1 MNIKNFVNATET
13 ANMAL
18 ENTHYGAA
26 AIEEMLSGGPKKIFF
41 AGIGGISMC
50 SLARVSQ
57 LRGHAVSGYDRA
69 LSDITRQLTECGI
82 PVYTEGDPAHIKGC
96 DMLVYTV
103 AIPSDNPEYAAAK
116 SA

>member
-1 MNIKNFVNATET
+1 MNIENFVNETET
-13 ANMAL
+13 VNMAL

-57 LRGHAVSGYDRA
+57 LRGHIVSGYDRA
-69 LSDITRQLTECGI
+69 QSDITRQLTESGKI
-82 PVYTEGDPAHIKGC
+82 GRAH
-96 DMLVYTV
+96 V
-103 AIPSDNPEYAAAK
+103 
-116 SA
+116 